1 MALNGLDIVS
11 MLSKKSEEELKNI
24 VLQAWWDIETVEECM
39 FDLGIDKNE
48 FTDEEKRNIL
58 DKAIDEW
65 GDSSQSDI
73 NDAIYNAV
81 DSLHDEKLEEADN
94 D

>member
-24 VLQAWWDIETVEECM
+24 VLQAWWDVETVEQCM
-39 FDLGIDKNE
+39 FDLDIDKNE
-48 FTDEEKRNIL
+48 FTDEEKRDIL
-58 DKAIDEW
+58 NRAIDEW
-65 GDSSQSDI
+65 GDCSLQEI
-73 NDAIYNAV
+73 NNAIYNAV
-81 DSLHDEKLEEADN
+81 DLLHDEKMEEADN